1 VRNVDTVR
9 LSDARV
15 MVTGGTGFIGSH
27 VVGRLCDEGSDVHV
41 VTSNATGLYPYR
53 LLKRRDQISLCRADV
68 LDATAVLTAVTDIRP
83 HVVIHLAA
91 LTRVADGWSFD
102 DQYMLV
108 NLLGTVNLVRALR
121 SSPDLRR
128 LVYVGTSEVYGRAR
142 APFQETS
149 EIQPASPY
157 AISKYAAEQYCRV
170 NALAYDLPIALARP
184 FNVYGPAQ
192 TPDRVIPE
200 AIVCALLGRPF
211 KVIGGQQT
219 RSFTFVEDIVDGLLR
234 LASRDVDAGC
244 LYNLDSGAEVSMAD
258 VVGLIGQKMEG
269 LKLEFDAL
277 PARPMEIMRRFG
289 DASKAHADLEW
300 TARTPLDQ
308 GLDRTIRWY
317 AEELQWADSP
327 FMAAPP
333 RRRV

>member
-1 VRNVDTVR
+1 
-9 LSDARV
+9 

-27 VVGRLCDEGSDVHV
+27 VVARLCDEGSDVHV

-53 LLKRRDQISLCRADV
+53 LLKRRDQLSLCRADL
-68 LDATAVLTAVTDIRP
+68 LDATAVMTAVADIRP
-83 HVVIHLAA
+83 DVVMHLAA
-91 LTRVADGWSFD
+91 HTRVADGWAFD

-108 NLLGTVNLVRALR
+108 NLLGTVNLIRALR
-121 SSPDLRR
+121 GSLDLRR

-142 APFQETS
+142 APFHETS

-170 NALAYDLPIALARP
+170 NALAYGLPIVLARP

-200 AIVCALLGRPF
+200 AIVCALRSVPF
-211 KVIGGQQT
+211 RVIGGQQT
-219 RSFTFVEDIVDGLLR
+219 RSFTFVDDIVDGLLR
-234 LASRDVDAGC
+234 LASGALDVGC
-244 LYNLDSGAEVSMAD
+244 LYNLDSGVEVSIID
-258 VVGLIGQKMEG
+258 LVGLVGQKLEG
-269 LKLEFDAL
+269 LKLEFDAVA
-277 PARPMEIMRRFG
+277 ARPIEILRRVG
-289 DASKAHADLEW
+289 DASKAYTDLGW
-300 TARTPLDQ
+300 TAKTPLDE

-317 AEELQWADSP
+317 AEELERTDSP
-327 FMAAPP
+327 FMAVPP